1 MANTPER
8 PSANKGKKPAA
19 KKPATKRTSGQKA
32 GTKPTK
38 TTAKKPTSKKKKG
51 YGRIVIMTLLI
62 IFIVLTSLLIFKIGK
77 AVFDAFLGGD
87 DDDGN
92 TVQVNPIPYETTPV
106 ELNTKVGYYLFGV
119 MGEDGL
125 EGEMDLLSL
134 VCFDKEAKTVNVLQM
149 PKATYLGDDDA
160 FKVKRLSEVYA
171 SPQDQVWCDKC
182 GCRVY
187 EPAVGEDNTHKD
199 CGTPL
204 GTREGS
210 STGNLAEVFN
220 RQYGLPIDGF
230 YIFEQTTLR
239 DLVNYIDGITVELA
253 FAVATEEVT
262 YAAGMRTI
270 NGEAALKYIAA
281 TDKTVGGDMARFDRF
296 NQVCTAVLQR
306 LFALDDTKLTETM
319 KQLQVWDAPIRVE
332 FGITY
337 AEIAELVRSLRAVT
351 LEKMQVYVLP
361 GEKTTKDGEDYY
373 SVHRAE
379 VLTLLNDAFNP
390 HRDAVTES
398 DINLTE
404 IANTTPANLTPTPL
418 SKWKVEQSAVATQTT
433 QNQE

>member
-8 PSANKGKKPAA
+8 SSANKGKKPA
-19 KKPATKRTSGQKA
+19 PKRTNEQKT
-32 GTKPTK
+32 GTRSTQ
-38 TTAKKPTSKKKKG
+38 TAAKKPTPKKKKKKG
-51 YGRIVIMTLLI
+51 YGRIIIMTLLI

-87 DDDGN
+87 DGGD
-92 TVQVNPIPYETTPV
+92 TPLQVNPIPYETTPV

-119 MGEDGL
+119 LGEDGL

-134 VCFDKEAKTVNVLQM
+134 VCFDKEANTVNVMQM
-149 PKATYLGDDDA
+149 PKATYLGDDEA
-160 FKVKRLSEVYA
+160 FKVKHLSEVYA
-171 SPQDQVWCDKC
+171 SPQDQVWCDQC
-182 GCRVY
+182 ACRVY
-187 EPAVGEDNTHKD
+187 EPAIGEDNTHKE
-199 CGTPL
+199 CGTTL

-220 RQYGLPIDGF
+220 RQYGVPIDGF

-239 DLVNYIDGITVELA
+239 DLVNYIDGITVDLA
-253 FAVATEEVT
+253 FAVTTEEVT

-281 TDKTVGGDMARFDRF
+281 TDDTVAGDIARFDRF
-296 NQVCTAVLQR
+296 HQVCTAVLQR
-306 LFALDDTKLTETM
+306 LFALDDAKLTETM
-319 KQLQVWDAPIRVE
+319 QQLQVWDAPIRVE
-332 FGITY
+332 FGVTY
-337 AEIAELVRSLRAVT
+337 VQIAELVKSLRAVT

-361 GEKTTKDGEDYY
+361 GEKAAKDGEDYY

-390 HRDAVTES
+390 HRDDVTES

-404 IANTTPANLTPTPL
+404 IANTTPADLTPTPL
-418 SKWKVEQSAVATQTT
+418 SKWKVDQSTAVTQATQT
-433 QNQE
+433 EG